1 MAYDIIVNMTDNTQV
16 TSKEGFGKTLVFCTT
31 KDIEKQY
38 DISDDLSLVQEDFPV
53 ETEMYK
59 IINTFASQ
67 QPRPKNILVLGKDLS
82 SSEDKGND
90 IITTLNDFITKTN
103 DWYRLIVEDLDEKI
117 ISKVSEWAETN
128 SKQFYTQLSNT
139 EFTTDYSSKKRT
151 VLNFKKN
158 DDRLDAAMAG
168 YASTRVPGSY
178 TFKFKNLKNISADSL
193 TPTEIKTTEEKNMNI
208 YIRKFQ
214 VIGMGQDQLNNG
226 IVANGDYIDH
236 YESMDWIVFRVKQ
249 EVAKLLMTT
258 EKVPYTDDGI
268 QSVVLSVITALN
280 DGVSNGII
288 ATNAQNEPLYDVN
301 FLTVD
306 EIDLEDRKNRKLT
319 GINFKYVEAGAIES
333 VTVNGSVALQL

>member
-67 QPRPKNILVLGKDLS
+67 QPRPRNILVLGKDLS
-82 SSEDKGND
+82 SSVDKGND